1 MTAGSLRRRH
11 LLALSALQKP
21 LLKYNF
27 NFHSTSIMVALT
39 KSTTQF
45 LAWTASKGIETP
57 LDLNERS
64 DGSRYTTAKV
74 DLDNTS
80 DILQIPISAC
90 ITSDSLDGLA
100 ERLAYE
106 RKLESKSEFAP
117 YMDVLP
123 TLEGGDNPYLAT
135 LPRFW
140 ESKRLERVADSGQ
153 LERRMMNDA
162 RKDLDQWA
170 LACVDSRA
178 NFLGDGR
185 YAMTPWL
192 DMINHDASIQ
202 TRARIEEDKGFAG
215 LGDILQLQSGKNY
228 AKGSEVFISY
238 GNLSNLDT
246 LVDYGF
252 VSDTNPCNTETIAV
266 RMMGQQPFT
275 LTVYPDGS
283 VDAGSKATLRY
294 NLATPEELEIFSTI
308 EKGTGLGILAKPLS
322 DRNELDVQSFI
333 ASTIDEAL
341 YETKAGAAETK
352 DDALINMYLSARQ
365 KQFELA
371 IERITHKFPG
381 IEY

>member
-1 MTAGSLRRRH
+1 
-11 LLALSALQKP
+11 
-21 LLKYNF
+21 
-27 NFHSTSIMVALT
+27 MVALT

-64 DGSRYTTAKV
+64 DSSRYTTAKADV
-74 DLDNTS
+74 DITE
-80 DILQIPISAC
+80 DILQVPISAC

-106 RKLESKSEFAP
+106 RKLESKSDYSP
-117 YMDVLP
+117 YIDVLP
-123 TLEGGDNPYLAT
+123 TLERDDSYLAS

-140 ESKRLERVADSGQ
+140 KSKRLERVADSGQ
-153 LERRMMNDA
+153 LERRMMNDE
-162 RKDLDQWA
+162 RNDLDQWA

-178 NFLGDGR
+178 NFLGDGM
-185 YAMTPWL
+185 YAMTPFL
-192 DMINHDASIQ
+192 DMINHDASVQ
-202 TRARIEEDKGFAG
+202 TRAQVEKDKGFAG
-215 LGDILQLQSGKNY
+215 SGDILRLQSGKKC

-252 VSDTNPCNTETIAV
+252 VSDTNPCNTETITV
-266 RMMGQQPFT
+266 RMMGHQPFV
-275 LTVYPDGS
+275 LNVYADGS
-283 VDAGSKATLRY
+283 IDAGSKATLRY
-294 NLATPEELEIFSTI
+294 NLATPEDLEIFSSI
-308 EKGTGLGILAKPLS
+308 EKGSGLGILAKPLS
-322 DRNELDVQSFI
+322 ERNEVDVQSFI

-352 DDALINMYLSARQ
+352 DDALINMYLSARE

-371 IERITHKFPG
+371 IEKITNKFG

>member
-1 MTAGSLRRRH
+1 MGKVHGSLARAGKVKGQTPKVEAQEKKKQPRGRAKKRMQYNRR
-11 LLALSALQKP
+11 
-21 LLKYNF
+21 YVNVV
-27 NFHSTSIMVALT
+27 TGMGG

-117 YMDVLP
+117 
-123 TLEGGDNPYLAT
+123 TWIEG
-135 LPRFW
+135 
-140 ESKRLERVADSGQ
+140 ADSGQ
-153 LERRMMNDA
+153 LERRMMNDE

-185 YAMTPWL
+185 YAMTPYL
-192 DMINHDASIQ
+192 DMVNHDASIQ

-215 LGDILQLQSGKNY
+215 SGDILQLQSGKNY

-252 VSDTNPCNTETIAV
+252 VSDTNPCNVETIAV

-308 EKGTGLGILAKPLS
+308 EKGTG
-322 DRNELDVQSFI
+322 
-333 ASTIDEAL
+333 
-341 YETKAGAAETK
+341 
-352 DDALINMYLSARQ
+352 
-365 KQFELA
+365 
-371 IERITHKFPG
+371 
-381 IEY
+381 

>member
-1 MTAGSLRRRH
+1 
-11 LLALSALQKP
+11 
-21 LLKYNF
+21 
-27 NFHSTSIMVALT
+27 MVALT
-39 KSTTQF
+39 KTTTQF
-45 LAWTASKGIETP
+45 LAWTASKGIDTP
-57 LDLNERS
+57 LDLNERT

-80 DILQIPISAC
+80 NILQVPISAC

-106 RKLESKSEFAP
+106 RDLESKSEFQP
-117 YMDVLP
+117 YIDVLP
-123 TLEGGDNPYLAT
+123 TLDGDNSYLTT

-153 LERRMMNDA
+153 LERRMVNDE

-185 YAMTPWL
+185 YAMTPML
-192 DMINHDASIQ
+192 DMINHDCSIQ

-215 LGDILQLQSGKNY
+215 SGDILQLQSGKKY

-252 VSDTNPCNTETIAV
+252 VSENNPCNTETIAV
-266 RMMGQQPFT
+266 RMMGQQPFN
-275 LTVYPDGS
+275 LIVYADGS

-341 YETKAGAAETK
+341 YETKAGAAETN
-352 DDALINMYLSARQ
+352 DDTLINAYLSARE
-365 KQFELA
+365 KQFKLA
-371 IERITHKFPG
+371 IERITNKFPG